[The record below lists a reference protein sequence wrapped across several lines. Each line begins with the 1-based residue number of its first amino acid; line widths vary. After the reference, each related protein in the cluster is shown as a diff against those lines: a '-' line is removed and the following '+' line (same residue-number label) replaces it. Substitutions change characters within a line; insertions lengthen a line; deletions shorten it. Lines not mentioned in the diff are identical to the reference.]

1 MGLEREIIFYKD
13 YFIEFY
19 NSQNSNVQEKIEYV
33 FVVIQSIYIVP
44 TKFLKHI
51 SSTDGLYEIRIEVG
65 TNIFRIF
72 CFFDNKNVVVLLNA
86 FQKKS
91 QKIPHQQLDIAKR
104 LQKQY
109 FEENGTT
116 RSFRNQIV

>member
-13 YFIEFY
+13 CFIEFY

-109 FEENGTT
+109 FEEKNK
-116 RSFRNQIV
+116 